1 MIKPKIIVRLS
12 IDTIMTV
19 LFIIMMAY
27 RLTGSTAHEWTGMSL
42 FILFII
48 HNVLN
53 LNWYKAIYKGKYTA
67 VRVIRT
73 AVNLLLLVAMLGMMV
88 SGLIISQT
96 VFSLLQF
103 INIDF
108 GRKLHHL
115 SAYWGF
121 ILMSIHLGLH
131 WGMIMGA
138 ARRMRRNS
146 KASKAMVFSLRM
158 VAVMIAGYGI
168 YAFFKRGIGRYL
180 VLYYSYS
187 FWDYE
192 QLAVLFFI
200 DFIAIMGLCVFITYY
215 VMKRIQKSKR

>member
-1 MIKPKIIVRLS
+1 MIKPKMIVRLS

-27 RLTGSTAHEWTGMSL
+27 RLTGNTAHEWTGITL
-42 FILFII
+42 FTLFII

-53 LNWYKAIYKGKYTA
+53 LNWYKAIFKGKYSA

-73 AVNLLLLVAMLGMMV
+73 AVNLLLLLVMLGMMV

-96 VFSLLQF
+96 VFSLIQF
-103 INIDF
+103 ISIDF

-121 ILMSIHLGLH
+121 VLMSIHLGLH

-138 ARRMRRNS
+138 ARRMRRNP
-146 KASKAMVFSLRM
+146 KASRTLVLSLRL
-158 VAVMIAGYGI
+158 VAVLIAGYGI
-168 YAFFKRGIGRYL
+168 YAFFKRKIGQYL

-200 DFIAIMGLCVFITYY
+200 DFIAIMGLSVFITYY

>member
-1 MIKPKIIVRLS
+1 MIKPKMIIRLS
-12 IDTIMTV
+12 IDTLMTV

-27 RLTGSTAHEWTGMSL
+27 RLTGNTAHEWTGMTL
-42 FILFII
+42 FTLFII

-53 LNWYKAIYKGKYTA
+53 LNWYKAIFKGKYSV

-73 AVNLLLLVAMLGMMV
+73 AVNLLLLLAMVGMMV

-96 VFSLLQF
+96 VFSLIPF
-103 INIDF
+103 IGIDF

-131 WGMIMGA
+131 WVMIMGA
-138 ARRMRRNS
+138 ARRMRKS
-146 KASKAMVFSLRM
+146 PKATRTLVLSLRLI
-158 VAVMIAGYGI
+158 AAIIAGYGL
-168 YAFFKRGIGRYL
+168 YAFFKREIGQYL

-200 DFIAIMGLCVFITYY
+200 DFITIMGLCVFITYY
-215 VMKRIQKSKR
+215 VMKRVQKSKR

>member
-1 MIKPKIIVRLS
+1 
-12 IDTIMTV
+12 
-19 LFIIMMAY
+19 
-27 RLTGSTAHEWTGMSL
+27 
-42 FILFII
+42 
-48 HNVLN
+48 
-53 LNWYKAIYKGKYTA
+53 
-67 VRVIRT
+67 
-73 AVNLLLLVAMLGMMV
+73 MLGLMV

-96 VFSLLQF
+96 VFSF
-103 INIDF
+103 IEFKNIDF

-138 ARRMRRNS
+138 ARRMRKNA
-146 KASKAMVFSLRM
+146 KASKVMVFGLRV

-168 YAFFKRGIGRYL
+168 YVFFKREIGQYL

-187 FWDYE
+187 FWDYK

-200 DFIAIMGLCVFITYY
+200 DFIDEDL
-215 VMKRIQKSKR
+215 K